1 MLNHYQSIKGDISMD
16 NIDQIKTQATEQYDK
31 LASKFNEL
39 YFKGKAR
46 GYESMEVA
54 LEKAN
59 EQLTAIG
66 EFSVER
72 GEELK
77 KYLSRDLDQTISA
90 AHHFGEEAKDKL
102 NPSRLS
108 AGALAS
114 LANVLELSTN
124 ALQKLTAK
132 TKEQITYSTGEVASA
147 GSFTC
152 QSCEQ
157 KLNLKASGHIPPCPK
172 CHATHFTKGY

>member
-1 MLNHYQSIKGDISMD
+1 MNKGDISMESVEH
-16 NIDQIKTQATEQYDK
+16 IKTQVIEQYDK
-31 LASKFNEL
+31 LANKFNEL

-59 EQLTAIG
+59 EHLTTIG
-66 EFSVER
+66 EFSAEQ

-77 KYLSRDLDQTISA
+77 KYLARDLDQTIESA
-90 AHHFGEEAKDKL
+90 HQLGEEAKVKL

-114 LANVLELSTN
+114 LVNVLELSTN

-132 TKEQITYSTGEVASA
+132 TKEQMTYSTGEVASA
-147 GSFTC
+147 GTFTC
-152 QSCEQ
+152 QSCDQ
-157 KLNLKASGHIPPCPK
+157 KLQLKATGHIPPCPK